1 MCVYVCV
8 CWLLKSRSLCPASGA
23 CDGDTV
29 QQCLH
34 LTYIIC
40 VHMPTHM
47 NTHTHTHTHTHTS
60 VHTHTRHMLTN
71 HTCPP
76 HMYTCLCVFFARR
89 NVNPLLPPLPPQCI
103 AMLKTWPKLT
113 PECAMELLD
122 YQYPDT
128 DVRKWAVECLKAL
141 T

>member
-1 MCVYVCV
+1 MYVCV
-8 CWLLKSRSLCPASGA
+8 CVCVCVG
-23 CDGDTV
+23 
-29 QQCLH
+29 CLH
-34 LTYIIC
+34 N
-40 VHMPTHM
+40 VHHLCAHAHSIHVSHTHM
-47 NTHTHTHTHTHTS
+47 NTHTHTYSGTTHTHTHTHTHMNT
-60 VHTHTRHMLTN
+60 HTHHMLTN

-76 HMYTCLCVFFARR
+76 HMYTRLCVFFARR

-113 PECAMELLD
+113 PESAMELLD